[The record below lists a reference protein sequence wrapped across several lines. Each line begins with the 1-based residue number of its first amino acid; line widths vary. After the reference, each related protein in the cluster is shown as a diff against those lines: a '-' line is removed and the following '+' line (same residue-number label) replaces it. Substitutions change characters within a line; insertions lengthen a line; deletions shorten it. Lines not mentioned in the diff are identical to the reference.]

1 MLSSLIMKY
10 HRLNP
15 EIFNKNRQR
24 FTNLM
29 EPNSLAL
36 FHSNDIYPTSADGTM
51 PFKQATDIF
60 WLSGIDQEDS
70 ILMVFPDA
78 KREENKEI
86 LFLTETND
94 RIAVWEGAKLS
105 KEDAFKVSGIRTVYW
120 LSEFDRVI
128 KELMSQAKNVYL
140 LTQEHLRRNTPV
152 ETREMRI
159 NKNFKSSYPIHIY
172 LRSAPILNSLR
183 AVKSDLEID
192 VMQIA
197 ANITAAGFNRVLNF
211 LKPGCWEHEIEA
223 EFIHEFVKS
232 RSRGFAYSPII
243 GSGSNACVLHYL
255 ENNKQCI
262 KGDLVLIDVGAEYAN
277 YACDVTRCFPVSG
290 KFTDR
295 QKEVYGAVLR
305 VEKASIGLLRPGV
318 ILSEYH
324 VQVGELMT
332 KELLNL
338 GLLSK
343 NDIDNQDPLWPA
355 YKKYFMHGTSH
366 YLGLDVHDYGLWD
379 GTPIAEGM
387 VFTCEPGIYIP
398 EEGIGIRI
406 EDDIVITAEGHINLT
421 KDIPKEIVDIE
432 AAMAKI

>member
-1 MLSSLIMKY
+1 MKY
-10 HRLNP
+10 HPLNP

-24 FTNLM
+24 FSNLM
-29 EPNSLAL
+29 ESDSLAV

-51 PFKQATDIF
+51 PFKQATDIL

-70 ILMVFPDA
+70 VLIVFPDA
-78 KREENKEI
+78 KRKEHKEI
-86 LFLTETND
+86 LFLTETNEL
-94 RIAVWEGAKLS
+94 IAVWEGAKLS
-105 KEDAFKVSGIRTVYW
+105 KEEAYHVSGIRTVYW

-140 LTQEHLRRNTPV
+140 LTQEHLRRSTPV
-152 ETREMRI
+152 ETREMRM
-159 NKNFKSSYPIHIY
+159 NKNFRSSHPVHNY
-172 LRSAPILNSLR
+172 LRSAPLLNSLR

-255 ENNKQCI
+255 ENNKECK

-290 KFTDR
+290 KFSDR
-295 QKEVYGAVLR
+295 QKEVYEAVLR
-305 VEKASIGLLRPGV
+305 VEKASIELLRPGV

-324 VQVGELMT
+324 IQVGELMT
-332 KELLNL
+332 KELLGL
-338 GLLSK
+338 GLISK
-343 NDIDNQDPLWPA
+343 NDIENQNPLGPA

-379 GTPIAEGM
+379 GTPIKEGM

-406 EDDIVITAEGHINLT
+406 EDDIVITSEGHINLT
-421 KDIPKEIVDIE
+421 KHIPKEILDIE
-432 AAMAKI
+432 ASMAKI